1 MFSELKAYFQDM
13 SVYKKIICVLCVFLS
28 GYDLLAATVIRIN
41 YWVHYPMNLLI
52 AALVICLTSMEKR
65 GKVSIGYICLFVFS
79 DVLMNVSPPTQRNTA
94 KSLHAKFAFSTLPA
108 KFLSVYSLTSSED
121 VTFPYQRISCPS
133 FVMYP

>member
-65 GKVSIGYICLFVFS
+65 GKVSIGYIFDARDRPFRSLL
-79 DVLMNVSPPTQRNTA
+79 DWVLHDQLQRDAVPHNQA
-94 KSLHAKFAFSTLPA
+94 HRL
-108 KFLSVYSLTSSED
+108 
-121 VTFPYQRISCPS
+121 
-133 FVMYP
+133 

>member
-65 GKVSIGYICLFVFS
+65 GKVSIGYIFDAAIGLSAVFS
-79 DVLMNVSPPTQRNTA
+79 IGYYMRCCSAQPSPPAMIR
-94 KSLHAKFAFSTLPA
+94 FSA
-108 KFLSVYSLTSSED
+108 LSVSS
-121 VTFPYQRISCPS
+121 SA
-133 FVMYP
+133 

>member
-65 GKVSIGYICLFVFS
+65 GKVSIGYIFDAAIGLPQS
-79 DVLMNVSPPTQRNTA
+79 SRLGITAQLQRDAVPHNQATD
-94 KSLHAKFAFSTLPA
+94 L
-108 KFLSVYSLTSSED
+108 
-121 VTFPYQRISCPS
+121 
-133 FVMYP
+133 